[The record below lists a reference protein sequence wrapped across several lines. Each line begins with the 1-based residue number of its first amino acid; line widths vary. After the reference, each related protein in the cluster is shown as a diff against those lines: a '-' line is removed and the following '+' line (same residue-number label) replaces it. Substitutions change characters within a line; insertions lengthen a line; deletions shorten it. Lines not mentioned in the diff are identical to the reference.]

1 MMSSSLLQ
9 SGCVEYWSWDRN
21 DQQTDV
27 IFQGGCNPSLTFNKD
42 GMIYGTNALNS
53 DWHYWEVKLENA
65 ATNGFLGNTSLGV
78 ATAKAVGDCRKRK
91 YYSTYDEGWMQSTRF
106 SILYQQRV
114 LHQRSIPQEKKFPP
128 AIIGMF
134 LDRQQGTLSYYV
146 DGEPLGVKYRGLE
159 QVEDELFPAIISNI
173 GVKVTL
179 FRRVRN
185 YHSLQDRCRGAILK
199 ELLYKCSTKPN
210 TDLLPLPTRMKD
222 FLNDGLW

>member
-1 MMSSSLLQ
+1 MACSLLQ
-9 SGCVEYWSWDRN
+9 NSCVEYWSWDRN

-27 IFQGGCNPSLTFNKD
+27 IFQGGCNPSITFNKD
-42 GMIYGTNALNS
+42 EMIYGTNALNS
-53 DWHYWEVKLENA
+53 DWHYWEVKLENP

-78 ATAKAVGDCRKRK
+78 VTAKAVVDSRKRK
-91 YYSTYDEGWMQSTRF
+91 NYSLYDESWMQSTRF
-106 SILYQQRV
+106 SILNQQGV
-114 LHQRSIPQEKKFPP
+114 LHQRSIPRQRKFPP

-159 QVEDELFPAIISNI
+159 QVEDELFPAILSNI
-173 GVKVTL
+173 GVKATL
-179 FRRVRN
+179 FRRLRN